1 MFGPT
6 SDRPPS
12 VAALESAGRYE
23 MANNNYPENDPR
35 YHTTNVR
42 GMFDDVIKHLREDTQ
57 RFNEPK
63 AQAMFETAAEVLTG
77 LRTAFEHYENGSE
90 DAMKT
95 QAG

>member
-1 MFGPT
+1 
-6 SDRPPS
+6 
-12 VAALESAGRYE
+12 
-23 MANNNYPENDPR
+23 
-35 YHTTNVR
+35 
-42 GMFDDVIKHLREDTQ
+42 MFDDVINHLREDTQ